1 VKKLAKNKNKV
12 TCELKVKGMDCAT
25 CASKIEKGLS
35 SLKGVETAT
44 VSLAAEKT
52 TVVYDAKRIS
62 PDDLKN
68 RIEELGYKVILPKA
82 QPGETERE
90 LEKEEARTRLIA
102 LGRLAFVSLLG
113 FLSWLKFLNQYIPFD
128 LALLGI
134 FIGGLPI
141 FRQGYASLK
150 ARDITVETFMSIAIL
165 AATVIGEFLAALTI
179 VFFMLIADLLEET
192 TIARARSAIKE
203 LIKLTPSTARVL
215 AGEQEIEMP
224 IEKLKSGDLVIVR
237 PGEKIPVDGL
247 ILEGHGSVNQSPI
260 TGESMPVEKT
270 SGDHVFAGSINEV
283 GVLKIEAHKIGPET
297 TLSNIINLVEKAEAT
312 KAPVQRIADRFSA
325 YFTPIVLSLSLITW
339 LITGNILYAIAII
352 VVACPCSIA
361 LATPLSVI
369 ASSGRAARAGII
381 VKGGRYLEA
390 LAGIDTVVMDKTGTI
405 TLGQPVVTDIR
416 GFGCHQNQEILTYA
430 AATEIFSEHALAKA
444 IIQKAREEGIVIP
457 KPKNF
462 KVIPG
467 KGVRAEVN
475 GEIIVMGSKELMKD
489 EEIMVSQEAL
499 NYLNELEKSA
509 KTTMLIAHDGEV
521 CGVIAVA
528 DLIRK
533 STLEAIQELKRMG
546 IKRLIMLTGDN
557 QKTAEAVAK
566 EIGIN
571 EFYAELLPE
580 DKVAK
585 VKALKKEGCR
595 IAMIGDGINDAPVLA
610 AADIGIA
617 MAAAGTD
624 IAIEAADIA
633 LMRDDWQQV
642 PEAVK
647 IGKRT
652 FTTIKQNLGIGLFF
666 NIVGVSLAASGLL
679 TPIMAAIAHVI
690 PDIGVFLNSSKLLAY
705 KSRSS

>member
-1 VKKLAKNKNKV
+1 
-12 TCELKVKGMDCAT
+12 
-25 CASKIEKGLS
+25 
-35 SLKGVETAT
+35 VETAT
-44 VSLAAEKT
+44 VSLGAEKAT
-52 TVVYDAKRIS
+52 IVYDAKRIS
-62 PDDLKN
+62 PNDLKT
-68 RIEELGYKVILPKA
+68 RIEELGYKVIVPKA

-90 LEKEEARTRLIA
+90 LEKEAVRNRLIA
-102 LGRLAFVSLLG
+102 LSRLAFVSVVG
-113 FLSWLKFLNQYIPFD
+113 FLSWFGFFNQYIPFD

-150 ARDITVETFMSIAIL
+150 IRDITVETFMSIAIL
-165 AATVIGEFLAALTI
+165 AATIIGEFLAALTI

-192 TIARARSAIKE
+192 TVARARSAIKE

-215 AGEQEIEMP
+215 VGEHEVEMP
-224 IEKLKSGDLVIVR
+224 VEKLKSSDIVIVR

-247 ILEGHGSVNQSPI
+247 VIEGYGSVNQSVI

-270 SGDHVFAGSINEV
+270 TGDHVFAGSINEA

-297 TLSNIINLVEKAEAT
+297 TLSSIINLIEKAEAT
-312 KAPVQRIADRFSA
+312 KAPVQKIADRFSA
-325 YFTPIVLSLSLITW
+325 YFTPIVLTLSLATW
-339 LITGNILYAIAII
+339 LLTGNILYAIAII

-369 ASSGRAARAGII
+369 ASAGRAARAGII
-381 VKGGRYLEA
+381 IKGGRYLEA

-405 TLGQPVVTDIR
+405 TLGQPVVTDIH

-444 IIQKAREEGIVIP
+444 IIQKAREEGVVIP
-457 KPKNF
+457 EPKNF

-467 KGVRAEVN
+467 KGVMAEVN
-475 GEIIVMGSKELMKD
+475 GETIVMGSKELMKD
-489 EEIMVSQEAL
+489 EEITVSQEAL
-499 NYLNELEKSA
+499 NYLSELEKSA
-509 KTTMLIAHDGEV
+509 KTTMLIAHNSEV

-533 STLEAIQELKRMG
+533 STLEAIQELKRIG

-566 EIGIN
+566 EIGLN

-610 AADIGIA
+610 AADVGIA
-617 MAAAGTD
+617 MGAAGTD

-633 LMRDDWQQV
+633 LMRDDWRQV
-642 PEAVK
+642 PEAIK
-647 IGKRT
+647 IGRRT
-652 FTTIKQNLGIGLFF
+652 FTTIKQNLGIGMFF

-679 TPIMAAIAHVI
+679 TPIMAAVAHVI

-705 KSRSS
+705 KNQ